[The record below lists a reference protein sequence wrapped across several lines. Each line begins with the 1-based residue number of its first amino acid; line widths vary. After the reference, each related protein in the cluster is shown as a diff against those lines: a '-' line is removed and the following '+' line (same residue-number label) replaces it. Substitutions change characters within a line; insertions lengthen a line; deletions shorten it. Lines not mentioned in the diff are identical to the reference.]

1 MKVIPDFKAMTIIP
15 FLHQNISPGSTV
27 YTDGL
32 KSFESLTQAGFKHI
46 ARTQPTGRE
55 STEYEQIRGSKDL
68 NRNLLGLAEPTR

>member
-1 MKVIPDFKAMTIIP
+1 MSVIPDFKAMTIIP

-32 KSFESLTQAGFKHI
+32 KSFESLTRAGFKYI

-55 STEYEQIRGSKDL
+55 STE
-68 NRNLLGLAEPTR
+68 